1 MTEKEITNLGFKKV
15 KVTAEESGAAKFY
28 YYVYKVGSIE
38 FLTNADTDVE
48 QGNNWCVEMLEGGI
62 LFHRI
67 KELKLV
73 IELMELNKK
82 V

>member
-1 MTEKEITNLGFKKV
+1 MTEKEITKLGFEKV
-15 KVTAEESGAAKFY
+15 KVSAEESGAEKFY
-28 YYVYKVGSIE
+28 YYVYKIGYIELISNANTEVEEPADWSIE
-38 FLTNADTDVE
+38 I
-48 QGNNWCVEMLEGGI
+48 LEGGI
-62 LFHRI
+62 EFHRI